1 MTDVGAMPITQ
12 WPPVQRQPD
21 GQPAQAPA
29 SGAPAVTAE
38 ATSGPAAAPD
48 DGSAGRSDAEIQEL
62 LRTLYP
68 PLRRRLCRDLL
79 LDRERA
85 GYATD
90 IRF

>member
-1 MTDVGAMPITQ
+1 
-12 WPPVQRQPD
+12 VQRQTD
-21 GQPAQAPA
+21 GQPADAPTT
-29 SGAPAVTAE
+29 GAPVVTAD
-38 ATSGPAAAPD
+38 ATSGPASTPD
-48 DGSAGRSDAEIQEL
+48 QGSAGRSDAEIQEL